1 MKNNSPEVGLFQ
13 RLFIALQCPLH
24 MGVHGYGIVQ
34 DRQDFRIVIMIMLQ
48 HFIDILL
55 HLSNFLS
62 IFPHVVTHDPQSF
75 RQISFFRLTAYISLH
90 TVLQRSFLLLLF
102 PLAVP
107 LLYPFVRA
115 ITTKRHCF
123 AGCQANFFFCI
134 QNRTSCS
141 AGRPVVHDNRMLA
154 ERAFYC
160 FCSYCCLTAP
170 LSRCSVPSEHCRSVR
185 SARCFCD
192 PAAACRRKP
201 RNRLLPA

>member
-90 TVLQRSFLLLLF
+90 TALLSSVALSFSCPSIVPVRPHDYNQKTLLCRLSGKFLFLYPKQDVLQC
-102 PLAVP
+102 
-107 LLYPFVRA
+107 RA
-115 ITTKRHCF
+115 PY
-123 AGCQANFFFCI
+123 
-134 QNRTSCS
+134 SS
-141 AGRPVVHDNRMLA
+141 
-154 ERAFYC
+154 
-160 FCSYCCLTAP
+160 
-170 LSRCSVPSEHCRSVR
+170 
-185 SARCFCD
+185 
-192 PAAACRRKP
+192 
-201 RNRLLPA
+201 